1 MQFWSSECF
10 HSNRLRILSASFLSD
25 DLELKMALY
34 VYDESFA
41 FKDLQNLAWQYPEE
55 PCYWKRRPCLFTD
68 LLCLSSGFLSKGRAN
83 VWMSGFLKLPLY
95 KNAQKLQI
103 DSDKLGL

>member
-68 LLCLSSGFLSKGRAN
+68 LLCLSSDFLSKGRAN